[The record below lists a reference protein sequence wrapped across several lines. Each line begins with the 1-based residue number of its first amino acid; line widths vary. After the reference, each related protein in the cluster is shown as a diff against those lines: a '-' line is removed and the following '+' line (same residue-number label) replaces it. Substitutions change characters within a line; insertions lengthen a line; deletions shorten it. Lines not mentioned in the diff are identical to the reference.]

1 MAFFR
6 ETPEELKKQ
15 LEELEKQYEGH
26 RRPQNEALENALD
39 FLKNLLRQIDASSA
53 VAASVFYDPSTRHY
67 QEHLA
72 PKIEEASPA
81 ARFIGNLIGTLVL
94 VWTGGQML
102 GQAGRAAMMFPQI
115 ASRVPQVSPFTAEL
129 VRDLALGPTVEA
141 LRAALGHE
149 VTAEDVLR
157 STVTIGGAGLAAT
170 PVRRALQGA
179 SPWLARPAIGAAA
192 TAGAAAGAAPF
203 EEGTLPE
210 RLAAVAPEALGTGLA
225 MGLLYPLGQTAPQ
238 TVRKAV
244 EEAVEEAVEQAAPQL
259 RRLTR
264 FELTRMPVEEQRRI
278 ASMTDEQLR
287 EAGIELAEKAREYLQ
302 FRFDPKY
309 AELISSW
316 ERAGV
321 PNEVISNAIARTDPT
336 SLARR
341 QQRLRRTGM
350 LEIPM
355 PQRRGWVRMPAE
367 RANYEVAQ
375 RAYINAGR
383 PPSMIT
389 LRETLPD
396 PIQRP
401 PEALARLTPEPPRS
415 TALEQPMAPPQQPL
429 TPSGSVSSISV
440 TSPVRSVE
448 DVMPGDRVF
457 SQRLGK
463 SVEVVR
469 TNVKTITV
477 KDADGKT
484 YRLPPSD
491 LLREQAVRREE
502 VVAPARPLIRRPPVE
517 QEPVRLDPVQAER
530 VMQQPEAI
538 VADMVVND
546 RFEGLF
552 APLGDVMG
560 DASSLPKE
568 EMRLLPRNLREQLEG
583 IDEHIKALNGQA
595 MRLLRRH
602 KAKAPSDLPPQAQEK
617 FMQIVDQL
625 NEMNRRRNELKP
637 AVIGALESR
646 GNLSE
651 ALARRIQNERDAGFV
666 VFQRPPEPVETT
678 PATRVAQEAAQPT
691 QTVQETAQAAQQAAA
706 AVEAPATQPSPMERY
721 QQFISTPQAGE
732 TPVTAGDIAGRV
744 RPEELPLTQVGRSA
758 FHRELDQIVGFEWKK
773 SVEGVKDVA
782 RTFRTIGWRHRDLL
796 EVPQDAMQAMRAST
810 PTWYAK
816 LFGLAR
822 DVFGEDIVKPVRDAH
837 YKYASFV
844 HLYMNKL
851 EDILKPYLRNPAAR
865 ERIARYLE
873 GETVEG
879 LTKQEIQ
886 AAERLRKEFFGADP
900 NSGLFKEFGLDP
912 NRFLTDYLPRLRK
925 GEDLSKILPAEVY
938 QEVKFFAEFERTAK
952 VFENREYD
960 VLKLAMAYLRSGA
973 KRKFFKPVQDVI
985 DPLLSDM
992 DPNRKRLFDMWWG
1005 VLMGRPIADEIM
1017 INTMIERLAGPLYR
1031 ALRKQFPDRPAQ
1043 ELSHLLV
1050 EMTHLGTIGFN
1061 PFSAIK
1067 NLTQQLH
1074 VVGAVGPQYWL
1085 KAQRA
1090 LRTQSGKELLNY
1102 NWVGQHRVYLQG
1114 LELQK
1119 RIMDRI
1125 FGPIPEWGFKMF
1137 EWADQQNVQTAYMA
1151 GLLKA
1156 LDEGKSLRQAIEEG
1170 NALAA
1175 MTQFLYG
1182 IDSPTLFRTPVG
1194 RLVGVLHTYPVNFAR
1209 MLEAYWSTGHRKEA
1223 VKTIAALVL
1232 GGYVLSETTGFNF
1245 RDIYPWRT
1253 LEGHPIYSFLVK
1265 KEFSIPIETAVA
1277 GVEALRARIVERD
1290 PRLVQEAT
1298 DKFLEHAK
1306 QFIPGKAQYDRFA
1319 RFIRR
1324 AMNEWQELD
1333 EQGAVRYTVSPG
1345 EAVRGIFGPTT
1356 EAEDRYNLYREY
1368 EETIIE
1374 AVDPEALTTTAR
1386 AAQAVENFLW
1396 GDPAWRLGELQRK
1409 AVQLGLDPQEVHQ
1422 NALRRV
1428 RSYYYGT
1435 GNLGFWPA
1443 VYRGN
1448 IQQAQR
1454 YAQVLRRLGVTAAD
1468 VQRSG
1473 ESRGL
1478 DPMLIWQGMRIF
1490 GPPYPVN
1497 VPTIPST
1504 TGRFIPPIPGTGP
1517 GMGRPPVQFTE
1528 RLPLPP
1534 IPRT

>member
-1 MAFFR
+1 MAFPR
-6 ETPEELKKQ
+6 EMPEELQKQ
-15 LEELEKQYEGH
+15 LEELQKQHEGR
-26 RRPQNEALENALD
+26 RRPQDETLEQVSA
-39 FLKNLLRQIDASSA
+39 FLQGLIRGIEASSA
-53 VAASVFYDPSTRHY
+53 VAASVILDPNTRFY
-67 QEHLA
+67 QEHIA
-72 PKIEEASPA
+72 PQVEEAGPA
-81 ARFIGNLIGTLVL
+81 AQLIGRL
-94 VWTGGQML
+94 GGML
-102 GQAGRAAMMFPQI
+102 GLVMAGNQLLGRAGQAAMMFPQV
-115 ASRVPQVSPFTAEL
+115 AARVPQVSPFTAEL
-129 VRDLALGPTVEA
+129 VRDVALGPTVEA

-157 STVTIGGAGLAAT
+157 STATIGGAGLAAT

-179 SPWLARPAIGAAA
+179 SPWLSRPAIGAAA

-210 RLAAVAPEALGTGLA
+210 RLAAAAPEALGTGLA
-225 MGLLYPLGQTAPQ
+225 MGLLYPLGQAAPQ
-238 TVRKAV
+238 AVR
-244 EEAVEEAVEQAAPQL
+244 EAVEETVEQAAPQL

-264 FELTRMPVEEQRRI
+264 FNLTRMSVEEQRRI

-302 FRFDPKY
+302 LRFDPKY
-309 AELISSW
+309 TELISSW

-341 QQRLRRTGM
+341 QERLRRRGM

-367 RANYEVAQ
+367 RANYEAAQ

-383 PPSMIT
+383 PPSMVTI
-389 LRETLPD
+389 RETLPA

-401 PEALARLTPEPPRS
+401 PELLARPTPETPRF
-415 TALEQPMAPPQQPL
+415 TVLEQPIAPPRQPL
-429 TPSGSVSSISV
+429 ALPGSVGSISV

-477 KDADGKT
+477 RDADGKT
-484 YRLPPSD
+484 YRLLPSD
-491 LLREQAVRREE
+491 LRREQAVRRVE
-502 VVAPARPLIRRPPVE
+502 VVAPARPLVRRPPVA

-538 VADMVVND
+538 VADMVVNN

-552 APLGDVMG
+552 ASLGDVMG
-560 DASSLPKE
+560 EASSLPRE
-568 EMRLLPRNLREQLEG
+568 ELRLLPRNLREQLEG
-583 IDEHIKALNGQA
+583 VDEHIKALNGQA
-595 MRLLRRH
+595 MRILRRH
-602 KAKAPSDLPPQAQEK
+602 KAKVPSDLPPQAQEQ

-691 QTVQETAQAAQQAAA
+691 QAVQETAQAAQ
-706 AVEAPATQPSPMERY
+706 PSPTERY

-732 TPVTAGDIAGRV
+732 TPVTAGDIAERV
-744 RPEELPLTQVGRSA
+744 RPEELPLTQTGRSA

-773 SVEGVKDVA
+773 SVEGVNDVA
-782 RTFRTIGWRHRDLL
+782 RTFRTIGWRHRDIL
-796 EVPQDAMQAMRAST
+796 EVPQDAMQAMRSST

-822 DVFGEDIVKPVRDAH
+822 DVFGEDVVKPVRDAH
-837 YKYASFV
+837 YKYANFV

-879 LTKQEIQ
+879 LTRQEIQ
-886 AAERLRKEFFGADP
+886 TAERLRKEFFGADAD
-900 NSGLFKEFGLDP
+900 SGLFKEFGLDP

-925 GEDLSKILPAEVY
+925 GEDLSQILPAEVY

-952 VFENREYD
+952 AVENREYD
-960 VLKLAMAYLRSGA
+960 VLTLAMAYLRSGA
-973 KRKFFKPVQDVI
+973 KRKFFKPAQDVI
-985 DPLLSDM
+985 DPLMSDM

-1005 VLMGRPIADEIM
+1005 VLMGRPIADEVM
-1017 INTMIERLAGPLYR
+1017 INTMIERLAGPVYR

-1043 ELSHLLV
+1043 ELAHLLV
-1050 EMTHLGTIGFN
+1050 ELTHMGTIGFN

-1074 VVGAVGPQYWL
+1074 VVGAVGPQYWF

-1114 LELQK
+1114 LEMQK
-1119 RIMDRI
+1119 RIMDHI
-1125 FGPIPEWGFKMF
+1125 LGPIPEWGFKAF

-1156 LDEGKSLRQAIEEG
+1156 LDEGKSLSQAIEEG

-1223 VKTIAALVL
+1223 AKTIAALVL

-1245 RDIYPWRT
+1245 RDILPWRT

-1277 GVEALRARIVERD
+1277 GVEALRARIAERD

-1306 QFIPGKAQYDRFA
+1306 QFIPGKVQYDRFA
-1319 RFIRR
+1319 RFVRR

-1333 EQGAVRYTVSPG
+1333 EQGAVRYAVSPG

-1356 EAEDRYNLYREY
+1356 EAEDRYTLYREY
-1368 EETIIE
+1368 EETIMQ
-1374 AVDPEALTTTAR
+1374 AVDPEAFTTTAR
-1386 AAQAVENFLW
+1386 AAQAVEDFLW
-1396 GDPAWRLGELQRK
+1396 GDPTWRLGELQRK

-1422 NALRRV
+1422 NALSRV

-1443 VYRGN
+1443 VYRGD
-1448 IQQAQR
+1448 IQQAQH
-1454 YAQVLRRLGVTAAD
+1454 YAQVLKQLGVTALD

-1473 ESRGL
+1473 ENRDL
-1478 DPMLIWQGMRIF
+1478 DPIIVWQGLRVF
-1490 GPPYPVN
+1490 GEP
-1497 VPTIPST
+1497 
-1504 TGRFIPPIPGTGP
+1504 
-1517 GMGRPPVQFTE
+1517 
-1528 RLPLPP
+1528 LPLRLQRFPQASSLP
-1534 IPRT
+1534 SSASILRGQTPQASSLPSPASILRGV